1 MPVCRSVDSG
11 KGAPVHKGKGAD
23 RKTEYVDS
31 CASLA
36 RWSEHGYSA
45 LANVYLKFLHY
56 QEATCRIIE
65 LLRSAKPA
73 RTSFVRE
80 FALDGDALDY
90 LPDMVNLSPSCE
102 GAGWQFQ
109 ANEKSIPLTQH
120 SEISEL
126 QVVGSNRI
134 EFDTDGDFTSVEA
147 MARADFNGDGLVLRV
162 LDAAKELC
170 RDYDYPFD
178 HPEPGG

>member
-1 MPVCRSVDSG
+1 M
-11 KGAPVHKGKGAD
+11 
-23 RKTEYVDS
+23 
-31 CASLA
+31 
-36 RWSEHGYSA
+36 
-45 LANVYLKFLHY
+45 
-56 QEATCRIIE
+56 
-65 LLRSAKPA
+65 
-73 RTSFVRE
+73 RE

>member
-1 MPVCRSVDSG
+1 MKHGVMQSA
-11 KGAPVHKGKGAD
+11 KL
-23 RKTEYVDS
+23 
-31 CASLA
+31 LA
-36 RWSEHGYSA
+36 AAMTAA
-45 LANVYLKFLHY
+45 LAASH
-56 QEATCRIIE
+56 ATCRIIE

-80 FALDGDALDY
+80 FALDGEALDY

-147 MARADFNGDGLVLRV
+147 MARADFNGDGLDDLVVRVSVELAHGTWGATTDLVLSRASPRAVIRV

-170 RDYDYPFD
+170 PGYDYPFD
-178 HPEPGG
+178 HPDPGG